1 MKLYGIK
8 NCNAV
13 KKGCEFVEH
22 LGFEYEFLDI
32 KKLDE
37 ATLQGWLKQK
47 SFDILINTAGL
58 SAKKLGLNKEKVL
71 NLSKNTSGQ
80 NELKKLILQSP
91 TLIKRPVIEYKGQI
105 YIGKEYEDLKKLI
118 HS

>member
-13 KKGCEFVEH
+13 KKGCEFVAN

-37 ATLQGWLKQK
+37 ATLQSWLKQK
-47 SFDILINTAGL
+47 SFDALINTAGL
-58 SAKKLGLNKEKVL
+58 SAKKIALTKDKVA
-71 NLSKNTSGQ
+71 NLSKNASGQ
-80 NELKKLILQSP
+80 KELKTLILQSP
-91 TLIKRPVIEYKGQI
+91 TLIKRPVIEHNGQI
-105 YIGKEYEDLKKLI
+105 YVGKEYENLK
-118 HS
+118 

>member
-13 KKGCEFVEH
+13 KKGCEFVAN

-37 ATLQGWLKQK
+37 NTLKSWFKQK
-47 SFDILINTAGL
+47 SFDTLINTAGL
-58 SAKKLGLNKEKVL
+58 SAKKIGLTKEKVA
-71 NLSKNTSGQ
+71 NLSKSTSGQ
-80 NELKKLILQSP
+80 NELEKLILQSP

-105 YIGKEYEDLKKLI
+105 FVGKEYENLG
-118 HS
+118 